1 VKNEN
6 GTGRLLELLKGYQ
19 ALHTLRMQYADGGRT
34 EVWSIGEKVVRVNGG
49 AKPLEIH
56 AAFEANP

>member
-6 GTGRLLELLKGYQ
+6 GTGRLLELMEGYQ
-19 ALHTLRMQYADGGRT
+19 ALHTLRMRYEDGGKT

-56 AAFEANP
+56 AAFEAT